1 MAIGEVF
8 RYIQECNLYRFH
20 ESNVSEMYQATMDL
34 MSDCYLL
41 VILKPHRTVRSSSI
55 RVVEFGD
62 AGFGD
67 PSLATLVNEIL
78 HIRHGKYLG

>member
-1 MAIGEVF
+1 MAVGEVF
-8 RYIQECNLYRFH
+8 QCIRECNLYRFRK
-20 ESNVSEMYQATMDL
+20 SNVGEMYQATTDL
-34 MSDCYLL
+34 TSDCYLL

-78 HIRHGKYLG
+78 QIRRGKYLG